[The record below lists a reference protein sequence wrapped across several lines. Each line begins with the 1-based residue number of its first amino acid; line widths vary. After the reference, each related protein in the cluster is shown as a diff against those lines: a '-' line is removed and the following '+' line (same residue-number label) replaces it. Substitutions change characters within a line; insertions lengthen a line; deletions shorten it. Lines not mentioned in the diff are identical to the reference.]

1 MKRINSLGRTM
12 DIKTQKKRQNNM
24 NRDLL
29 KGNIL
34 AVIAYIFWGL
44 MPLFWALLGRVS
56 SLEIIAHRVLL
67 SFAVLG
73 LYLLLFG
80 RKGAFEKLKDK
91 KTRWYVMAA
100 GLALGINW
108 TSFIVAVLAG
118 RVLESSLAYYINPLV
133 VILFGIVFLKES
145 AGIYK
150 LTAVLL
156 AAVGVFVLVFGYSVF
171 PVYALMMAFS
181 FSVYGLIKKKIGMD
195 PFVGLFAE
203 MTALA
208 PIAIGIEAYMLA
220 TGTSVY
226 FSGEVHGWFLVA
238 LLISGIMTL
247 LPLILYNISLRMITL
262 GNSGFLQFISPT
274 IMLLIGV
281 FVNGEAFT
289 RVHLIAFILIWL
301 AVVVYCVYL
310 VRSAKK
316 TDIL

>member
-1 MKRINSLGRTM
+1 
-12 DIKTQKKRQNNM
+12 M

-91 KTRWYVMAA
+91 KTRWYVIAA

-203 MTALA
+203 MTALV

-247 LPLILYNISLRMITL
+247 LPLILYSISLRTITL

-301 AVVVYCVYL
+301 AVVFYCVYL

-316 TDIL
+316 ADIL